1 MGGNR
6 GGKLKTLWSHRPG
19 PPAALPNPAGQV
31 LMAAMRWS
39 ISTKLFL
46 VLIAI
51 SIATVTAMGLSA
63 RVSFT
68 RGFIGYLN
76 EQSAAYAD
84 LVVPRLADA
93 YKTEG
98 NWEFLRHNPR
108 NWYRLLD
115 NRARRG
121 RDDGPPQLS
130 EVDFTAVQLRLTL
143 LDADKEVVI
152 GNRSFTRDAPMR
164 AVTVDG
170 LTVGWLA
177 LVPYQQATAAAD
189 VRFQQRQL
197 KQNWL
202 IGLGTVIVAALAA
215 WWLSRLLVTPLTRIA
230 SATHNLA
237 SGDYKVRIPVTSKDE
252 IGGLSEDFNRLAQAL
267 AHNEQLR
274 RSFMADVSHELRTP
288 LSVLKGELEA
298 VEDGV
303 RTMTPATLTS
313 LQSEVATLNKLVN
326 DLYDLSLS
334 DIGALSY
341 RMAEVEIGEVLQSTL
356 AAFQQRFAEREL
368 KLETRIDIPTMVNG
382 DERRLQQLFN
392 NLLENCARYTQD
404 SGTVHVGCCSVNGE
418 VLIEIAD
425 SGPGVPPDILPRIFE
440 RFVRAEASRNRS
452 HGGAGLGLAIC
463 QNIVEAHGGTIT
475 ASAGPLG
482 GLLIGIR
489 LPRPRTL
496 QV

>member
-1 MGGNR
+1 M
-6 GGKLKTLWSHRPG
+6 
-19 PPAALPNPAGQV
+19 V
-31 LMAAMRWS
+31 AMKWS

-46 VLIAI
+46 VLVAI

-63 RVSFT
+63 RISFT

-76 EQSAAYAD
+76 DQSTAY
-84 LVVPRLADA
+84 VESVIPRLAEA
-93 YKTEG
+93 YESEG
-98 NWEFLRHNPR
+98 SWEFLYHNPR
-108 NWYRLLD
+108 AWYRLLD
-115 NRARRG
+115 TRVRR
-121 RDDGPPQLS
+121 DGPPQFS
-130 EVDFTAVQLRLTL
+130 EVDFAAVQLRMTL

-152 GNRSFTRDAPMR
+152 GNRDLTPGVPMR
-164 AVTVDG
+164 PINADG
-170 LTVGWLA
+170 KTVGWLA
-177 LVPYQQATAAAD
+177 LVPYQQATATAD

-202 IGLGTVIVAALAA
+202 IGLGTVLLAALAA

-237 SGDYKVRIPVTSKDE
+237 SGDYTVRIPVTSKDE

-298 VEDGV
+298 IEDGV
-303 RTMTPATLTS
+303 RTMTPETLAS
-313 LQSEVATLNKLVN
+313 LQSEVATLSKLVS

-341 RMAEVEIGEVLQSTL
+341 RMADVDIAEVLQSTL
-356 AAFQQRFAEREL
+356 AAFQQRLAERGL
-368 KLETRIDIPTMVNG
+368 KVETQIDAPVIVNG
-382 DERRLQQLFN
+382 DEGRLQQLFN
-392 NLLENCARYTQD
+392 NLIENCARYTQTD
-404 SGTVHVGCCSVNGE
+404 GTVQVACRNIDGE
-418 VLIEIAD
+418 VLIEVAD
-425 SGPGVPPDILPRIFE
+425 SGPGVPADILPRVFE

-463 QNIVEAHGGTIT
+463 ANIVHAHGGTIT
-475 ASAGPLG
+475 ATAAPLG

-489 LPRPRTL
+489 LPQQRTL
-496 QV
+496 KV

>member
-1 MGGNR
+1 M
-6 GGKLKTLWSHRPG
+6 L
-19 PPAALPNPAGQV
+19 
-31 LMAAMRWS
+31 AMKWS

-51 SIATVTAMGLSA
+51 SIATVAAMGLSA
-63 RVSFT
+63 RISFT

-76 EQSAAYAD
+76 EQSTAYAD
-84 LVVPRLADA
+84 AVVIRLADA

-98 NWEFLRHNPR
+98 NWDFIRQSPR

-115 NRARRG
+115 NRVRRG
-121 RDDGPPQLS
+121 QNEPPQFS

-143 LDADKEVVI
+143 LDADKEIIV
-152 GNRSFTRDAPMR
+152 GNRSLTRYTPMR
-164 AVTVDG
+164 AVMVDG
-170 LTVGWLA
+170 KTVGWLA
-177 LVPYQQATAAAD
+177 LVPFQQATAAAD
-189 VRFQQRQL
+189 VRFQKRQL
-197 KQNWL
+197 TQNWF

-215 WWLSRLLVTPLTRIA
+215 WWLSRLLVTPLTRMA

-237 SGDYKVRIPVTSKDE
+237 SGDYSVRIPVSSKDE
-252 IGGLSEDFNRLAQAL
+252 IGGLSADFNRLAQAL

-288 LSVLKGELEA
+288 LSVLRGELEA
-298 VEDGV
+298 IEDGV
-303 RTMTPATLTS
+303 RPMTPATLAS
-313 LQSEVATLNKLVN
+313 LQSEVATLSKLVN

-341 RMAEVEIGEVLQSTL
+341 RMTDVEVGDVLQSTL
-356 AAFQQRFAEREL
+356 AAFQQRFAERAL
-368 KLETRIDIPTMVNG
+368 KLETRIDSPAMVNG

-392 NLLENCARYTQD
+392 NLLENCARY
-404 SGTVHVGCCSVNGE
+404 SEAEGTVRVGCRSENSE
-418 VLIEIAD
+418 VLIEIED

-463 QNIVEAHGGTIT
+463 RNIVEAHSGTIT
-475 ASAGPLG
+475 ASAAPLG
-482 GLLIGIR
+482 GLLISIR

>member
-1 MGGNR
+1 M
-6 GGKLKTLWSHRPG
+6 KTLWSRRPA
-19 PPAALPNPAGQV
+19 PWPALPKHGAQV
-31 LMAAMRWS
+31 LMPAMKWS

-63 RVSFT
+63 RISFT
-68 RGFIGYLN
+68 HGFIGYLN

-84 LVVPRLADA
+84 SVVTRLASA

-98 NWEFLRHNPR
+98 NWEFLRRNPR
-108 NWYRLLD
+108 SWYRLLD
-115 NRARRG
+115 NRVRG
-121 RDDGPPQLS
+121 RDEGPSQFS

-143 LDADKEVVI
+143 LDVDKDVVI
-152 GNRSFTRDAPMR
+152 GNRGFTSDIPMR
-164 AVTVDG
+164 AITVDG
-170 LTVGWLA
+170 QTVGWLA

-189 VRFQQRQL
+189 VRFQKRQL
-197 KQNWL
+197 AQNWF
-202 IGLGTVIVAALAA
+202 IGLGTVILAALAA
-215 WWLSRLLVTPLTRIA
+215 WWLARLLVTPLTRIA

-237 SGDYKVRIPVTSKDE
+237 SGDYSVRIPVTSKDE
-252 IGGLSEDFNRLAQAL
+252 IGGLSNDFNLLAQAL

-298 VEDGV
+298 IEDGV
-303 RTMTPATLTS
+303 RTMTPATLAS
-313 LQSEVATLNKLVN
+313 LQSEVVTLNKLVN

-341 RMAEVEIGEVLQSTL
+341 RMTQVEIGDVLQSTL
-356 AAFQQRFAEREL
+356 SAFQPRFAEREL
-368 KLETRIDIPTMVNG
+368 KVETRIDAPVMVSG
-382 DERRLQQLFN
+382 DEGRLRQLFN
-392 NLLENCARYTQD
+392 NLLENCARYTQTA
-404 SGTVHVGCCSVNGE
+404 GTVRVGCRNVNSE
-418 VLIEIAD
+418 VLIEFED

-463 QNIVEAHGGTIT
+463 HNIVEAHGGKIT
-475 ASAGPLG
+475 ASAAPLG
-482 GLLIGIR
+482 GLLISIR
-489 LPRPRTL
+489 LPRPRIL
-496 QV
+496 QG

>member
-1 MGGNR
+1 M
-6 GGKLKTLWSHRPG
+6 K
-19 PPAALPNPAGQV
+19 
-31 LMAAMRWS
+31 WS

-46 VLIAI
+46 VLVAI

-63 RVSFT
+63 RISFT

-76 EQSAAYAD
+76 EQSTEYVES
-84 LVVPRLADA
+84 LIPRLADA
-93 YKTEG
+93 YESEG
-98 NWEFLRHNPR
+98 GWGFLSHNPR
-108 NWYRLLD
+108 SWYRLLD
-115 NRARRG
+115 NRSRRD
-121 RDDGPPQLS
+121 RDGPPQLS

-143 LDADKEVVI
+143 LDADYEIVV
-152 GNRSFTRDAPMR
+152 GNRNFSKDSPMKP
-164 AVTVDG
+164 VTVDG
-170 LTVGWLA
+170 ETVGWLT

-189 VRFQQRQL
+189 VRFQKRQL
-197 KQNWL
+197 TQNWF
-202 IGLGTVIVAALAA
+202 IGLGTVVVAALAA

-237 SGDYKVRIPVTSKDE
+237 SGDYSVRIPVTSKDE

-303 RTMTPATLTS
+303 RSMTPATLAS
-313 LQSEVATLNKLVN
+313 LQSEVATLSKLVN

-341 RMAEVEIGEVLQSTL
+341 RMTDVEIGDVLETTL
-356 AAFQQRFAEREL
+356 AAFRQRMAERQL
-368 KLETRIDIPTMVNG
+368 KVETNIDPRVLVNG
-382 DERRLQQLFN
+382 DEGRLQQLFN
-392 NLLENCARYTQD
+392 NLLENCARYTRTGD
-404 SGTVHVGCCSVNGE
+404 TVRVSCRSTNGD
-418 VLIEIAD
+418 VLVEIED
-425 SGPGVPPDILPRIFE
+425 SGPGVPADILPRIFE

-463 QNIVEAHGGTIT
+463 RNIVEAHGGTIA
-475 ASAGPLG
+475 ASTGALG
-482 GLLIGIR
+482 GLSIGIK
-489 LPRPRTL
+489 LPRLRNS

>member
-1 MGGNR
+1 M
-6 GGKLKTLWSHRPG
+6 L
-19 PPAALPNPAGQV
+19 
-31 LMAAMRWS
+31 AMKWS

-51 SIATVTAMGLSA
+51 SIATVAAMGVSA
-63 RVSFT
+63 RISFT

-76 EQSAAYAD
+76 EQSTAYAD
-84 LVVPRLADA
+84 EVVVRLAEA
-93 YKTEG
+93 YKTERS
-98 NWEFLRHNPR
+98 WEFLRHNPR
-108 NWYRLLD
+108 SWYRLLD
-115 NRARRG
+115 NRVRRG
-121 RDDGPPQLS
+121 RDEPPQFS

-143 LDADKEVVI
+143 LDANKEVVI
-152 GNRSFTRDAPMR
+152 GNHDVTRDAPMR
-164 AVTVDG
+164 AVVVDG
-170 LTVGWLA
+170 RTVGWLA
-177 LVPYQQATAAAD
+177 LVPYQQATATAD
-189 VRFQQRQL
+189 VRFQKRQL
-197 KQNWL
+197 TQNWL

-215 WWLSRLLVTPLTRIA
+215 WSLSRLLVTPLTRIA

-237 SGDYKVRIPVTSKDE
+237 SGDYSVRIPVTSKDE

-288 LSVLKGELEA
+288 LSVLRGELEA
-298 VEDGV
+298 IEDGV
-303 RTMTPATLTS
+303 RSTTPATLAS

-341 RMAEVEIGEVLQSTL
+341 RMTDVEIGEVLQSTL
-356 AAFQQRFAEREL
+356 AAFEQRLAEREL
-368 KLETRIDIPTMVNG
+368 KVEARIDSPTLVNG
-382 DERRLQQLFN
+382 DEGRLQQLFN
-392 NLLENCARYTQD
+392 NLLENCARYTQT
-404 SGTVHVGCCSVNGE
+404 GGIVRVGCRNVNDE
-418 VLIEIAD
+418 VLIEIED
-425 SGPGVPPDILPRIFE
+425 SGPGVPPDILPRVFE

-463 QNIVEAHGGTIT
+463 RNIVEAHGGKIV
-475 ASAGPLG
+475 ASAAPLG
-482 GLLIGIR
+482 GLLISIR

>member
-1 MGGNR
+1 M
-6 GGKLKTLWSHRPG
+6 K
-19 PPAALPNPAGQV
+19 
-31 LMAAMRWS
+31 WS

-46 VLIAI
+46 VLVAI

-63 RVSFT
+63 RISFT

-76 EQSAAYAD
+76 EQSTEYVES
-84 LVVPRLADA
+84 LIPRLADA
-93 YKTEG
+93 YESEG
-98 NWEFLRHNPR
+98 GWGFLSHNPR
-108 NWYRLLD
+108 SWYRLLD
-115 NRARRG
+115 NRSRRD
-121 RDDGPPQLS
+121 RDGPPQLS

-143 LDADKEVVI
+143 LDADYEIVV
-152 GNRSFTRDAPMR
+152 GNRNFSKDSPMK
-164 AVTVDG
+164 AVTVRG
-170 LTVGWLA
+170 ETVGWLT

-189 VRFQQRQL
+189 VRFQKRQL
-197 KQNWL
+197 TQNWL
-202 IGLGTVIVAALAA
+202 IGLGTVVVAALAA

-298 VEDGV
+298 IEDGV
-303 RTMTPATLTS
+303 RTMTPATLAS
-313 LQSEVATLNKLVN
+313 LQSEVSTLSKLVN

-341 RMAEVEIGEVLQSTL
+341 RMTDVEIGDVLETTL
-356 AAFQQRFAEREL
+356 AAFRQRMTEREL
-368 KLETRIDIPTMVNG
+368 KVETNIDPRVLVNG
-382 DERRLQQLFN
+382 DEGRLQQLFN
-392 NLLENCARYTQD
+392 NLLENCARYTQIG
-404 SGTVHVGCCSVNGE
+404 GTVRVSCRSTNGD
-418 VLIEIAD
+418 VLVEIED
-425 SGPGVPPDILPRIFE
+425 SGPGVPADILPRIFE

-463 QNIVEAHGGTIT
+463 RNIVEAHGGTIA
-475 ASAGPLG
+475 ASAGALG
-482 GLLIGIR
+482 GLSIGIK
-489 LPRPRTL
+489 LPRLRNL

>member
-1 MGGNR
+1 M
-6 GGKLKTLWSHRPG
+6 
-19 PPAALPNPAGQV
+19 V
-31 LMAAMRWS
+31 AMKWS

-46 VLIAI
+46 VLVAI
-51 SIATVTAMGLSA
+51 SIATVAAMGVSA
-63 RVSFT
+63 RISFS

-76 EQSAAYAD
+76 EQSGAYAD
-84 LVVPRLADA
+84 AVVGRLAEA

-98 NWEFLRHNPR
+98 SWEFVRHNPR
-108 NWYRLLD
+108 SWYRLLD
-115 NRARRG
+115 NRTRRS
-121 RDDGPPQLS
+121 RDEPPKFS

-143 LDADKEVVI
+143 LDADKEIVI
-152 GNRSFTRDAPMR
+152 GNRSLISNAPLR
-164 AVTVDG
+164 PVNVDG
-170 LTVGWLA
+170 QTVGWLS
-177 LVPYQQATAAAD
+177 LVPFQQATAAAD
-189 VRFQQRQL
+189 VRFQKRQL
-197 KQNWL
+197 TQNWI
-202 IGLGTVIVAALAA
+202 IGLATVIVAALAA

-237 SGDYKVRIPVTSKDE
+237 SGDYSVRIPVASKDE

-298 VEDGV
+298 IEDGV
-303 RTMTPATLTS
+303 RSITPATLAS

-341 RMAEVEIGEVLQSTL
+341 RMTDVAVDEVLQSTL
-356 AAFQQRFAEREL
+356 EAFRQRLAERGL
-368 KLETRIDIPTMVNG
+368 KVETRIDAPVMVNG

-392 NLLENCARYTQD
+392 NLLENCARYSQAE
-404 SGTVHVGCCSVNGE
+404 GTVRVGCRNVNDE
-418 VLIEIAD
+418 VLIEIED
-425 SGPGVPPDILPRIFE
+425 SGPGVPADILPRIFE

-463 QNIVEAHGGTIT
+463 ANIVEAHGGTIT
-475 ASAGPLG
+475 ASAAPLG
-482 GLLIGIR
+482 GLLISIR